1 MALKREQTASMFDG
15 LKNTT
20 VVKTEEIINDVAVE
34 NVDKVVDKEEETKK
48 LAQES
53 TKTFGLNETKKIID
67 EEEKLPESEEQIQP
81 VTKKKELSE
90 KKIPKAFDFGGKKE
104 KELKSVRKQF
114 VFTPT
119 YARWIKDTADL
130 NGISENKVIENL
142 IKMAM
147 DMQ

>member
-15 LKNTT
+15 LRNTT
-20 VVKTEEIINDVAVE
+20 VAKAEENIDVTNVE
-34 NVDKVVDKEEETKK
+34 NVDKTVDKQPKIEE
-48 LAQES
+48 LIQES
-53 TKTFGLNETKKIID
+53 TEISTSQVV
-67 EEEKLPESEEQIQP
+67 EEEKLFVSQKKVQP
-81 VTKKKELSE
+81 IIKEDQNT

-119 YARWIKDTADL
+119 YARWIKDTAEL

>member
-20 VVKTEEIINDVAVE
+20 VIKSEEIMNNVAVE
-34 NVDKVVDKEEETKK
+34 NVDKMVDKEEETKG
-48 LAQES
+48 LVQGS
-53 TKTFGLNETKKIID
+53 TKTVQLNEAKKIID

>member
-15 LKNTT
+15 LKNTS

-34 NVDKVVDKEEETKK
+34 NVDKVVDKEEKK
-48 LAQES
+48 EKLVQES
-53 TKTFGLNETKKIID
+53 TELHRLNETKIID

-130 NGISENKVIENL
+130 NGISENKVMENL

>member
-1 MALKREQTASMFDG
+1 MMKLWKMWIKWLIKKR
-15 LKNTT
+15 KR
-20 VVKTEEIINDVAVE
+20 K
-34 NVDKVVDKEEETKK
+34 
-48 LAQES
+48 
-53 TKTFGLNETKKIID
+53 
-67 EEEKLPESEEQIQP
+67 
-81 VTKKKELSE
+81 SE
-90 KKIPKAFDFGGKKE
+90 KKIPKAFDFGGKKK